1 MKASA
6 AGPNQEERQPL
17 NSSVRSRL
25 RECLGSKV
33 VEERAVSGGYTPALR
48 RRIRLQS
55 GEWVF
60 VKVARNDYT
69 RRALERELSVLTELQ
84 GLGAS
89 FAPAFIASDRQ
100 DPDSPLLVLEDL
112 GEALWPPP
120 WSPSLI
126 EEVMVTLDQLHSTRT
141 QLAPYSEVQP
151 ESDRG
156 WQQVAENPNPLL
168 GLKLCSR
175 PWLEASLP
183 RLIDHEM
190 ALDPNGPWLT
200 HFDLRSDNLCR
211 TERGVV
217 LIDWNFACAGNPLL
231 DQGFWL
237 PSLQAE
243 GGPSPETLIG
253 EQPEIAA
260 FVSGFFA
267 ARAGLPPIPSAPHV
281 RKIQRTQLR
290 TALQWAIRALRLPA
304 SAEQAFSKR

>member
-60 VKVARNDYT
+60 VKVACNDYT

-120 WSPSLI
+120 RSPSLI
-126 EEVMVTLDQLHSTRT
+126 VEVMVTLDQLHSR
-141 QLAPYSEVQP
+141 LSK
-151 ESDRG
+151 S
-156 WQQVAENPNPLL
+156 PL
-168 GLKLCSR
+168 
-175 PWLEASLP
+175 
-183 RLIDHEM
+183 
-190 ALDPNGPWLT
+190 
-200 HFDLRSDNLCR
+200 
-211 TERGVV
+211 GVV
-217 LIDWNFACAGNPLL
+217 EPMR
-231 DQGFWL
+231 
-237 PSLQAE
+237 SHAE
-243 GGPSPETLIG
+243 K
-253 EQPEIAA
+253 
-260 FVSGFFA
+260 V
-267 ARAGLPPIPSAPHV
+267 
-281 RKIQRTQLR
+281 
-290 TALQWAIRALRLPA
+290 
-304 SAEQAFSKR
+304 